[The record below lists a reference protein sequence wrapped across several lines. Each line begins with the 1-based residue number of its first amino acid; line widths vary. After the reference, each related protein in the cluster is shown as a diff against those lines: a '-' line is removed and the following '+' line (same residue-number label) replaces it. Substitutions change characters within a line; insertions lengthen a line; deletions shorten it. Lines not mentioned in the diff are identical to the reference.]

1 MKTKRMNY
9 VVLLFVLFTFLLCGK
24 MTVRAE
30 DRTGVTYYVD
40 AEEGNDNESG
50 RSPEKAWKT
59 LEKVNSMV
67 FQPGDTILFKAEGTW
82 EGQLWPK
89 GSGNEENS
97 IIIDRYGDGKNLY
110 AVTYEFTNEL
120 NTDNIKIILQT
131 AENESYSVGLS
142 EIIIP
147 EGRL

>member
-59 LEKVNSMV
+59 DYY
-67 FQPGDTILFKAEGTW
+67 GAAEPPVRCGVSH
-82 EGQLWPK
+82 L
-89 GSGNEENS
+89 SGLTEP
-97 IIIDRYGDGKNLY
+97 LH
-110 AVTYEFTNEL
+110 
-120 NTDNIKIILQT
+120 
-131 AENESYSVGLS
+131 
-142 EIIIP
+142 
-147 EGRL
+147 

>member
-1 MKTKRMNY
+1 MKTKRMTY

-30 DRTGVTYYVD
+30 GRTGVTYYVD

-59 LEKVNSMV
+59 LEKVNSTV

-97 IIIDRYGDGKNLY
+97 IIIDRYGDGKNPYRKLPVY
-110 AVTYEFTNEL
+110 F
-120 NTDNIKIILQT
+120 K
-131 AENESYSVGLS
+131 
-142 EIIIP
+142 
-147 EGRL
+147 